1 MCWLWVWEKEVKREK
16 GPLKLKCSPLNSE
29 GLLCVLDS
37 HRFQWLAANDGD
49 PLSKGSSSL

>member
-29 GLLCVLDS
+29 GLLCVFDS

-49 PLSKGSSSL
+49 PLSKGS